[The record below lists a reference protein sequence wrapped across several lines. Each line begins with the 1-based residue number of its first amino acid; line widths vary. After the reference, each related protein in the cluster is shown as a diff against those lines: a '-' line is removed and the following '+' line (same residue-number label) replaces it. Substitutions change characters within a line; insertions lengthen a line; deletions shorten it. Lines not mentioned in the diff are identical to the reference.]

1 MAEAEAQ
8 HLLELAEG
16 RGVPAAAVDAWQTLA
31 VVHQTSGEPATA
43 QDARR
48 NSARAAR
55 AAGLKQRE
63 AMLTINLGFAL
74 TTIGARDEARREIE
88 AGIRMAEEI
97 GSSGT
102 VRLGRMILLGWAA
115 HFGDDPSLDD
125 ALSEP
130 RASAD
135 EAATGAWIVKD
146 RVTLGV
152 LFYRGCE
159 LLLSGHQA
167 SIGRARSLLKIS
179 AEAYRATDN
188 RDVLPVALGYW
199 AEAERKRGELDTAES
214 IARDAADLVEA
225 GAPSLL
231 NEAVIYL
238 ALHGARVD
246 LGDLVGAH
254 RAIDRG
260 MPPLLRRVR
269 GLRGTEYERNFLKL
283 THNARLLEAA
293 DAHACLPEEL
303 EPMLD

>member
-1 MAEAEAQ
+1 VQ
-8 HLLELAEG
+8 S
-16 RGVPAAAVDAWQTLA
+16 AAVDAWQALA
-31 VVHQTSGEPATA
+31 VVRQTRGELAA
-43 QDARR
+43 ALDARR
-48 NSARAAR
+48 NAARAAR

-74 TTIGARDEARREIE
+74 TTIGAKEEARREIE

-97 GSSGT
+97 GSAGT

-115 HFGDDPSLDD
+115 HFGADPSLDE
-125 ALSEP
+125 ALAEP
-130 RASAD
+130 RESAD

-159 LLLSGHQA
+159 LLNRGDRAA
-167 SIGRARSLLKIS
+167 SKRARALLEIS
-179 AEAYRATDN
+179 AEAYRQTDN

-199 AEAERKRGELDTAES
+199 AEAERRLGNLEDAAK
-214 IARDAADLVEA
+214 IAKEAADLVEA

-246 LGDLVGAH
+246 LGDLVGAD
-254 RAIDRG
+254 RAIERG
-260 MPPLLRRVR
+260 IPALLRRVR
-269 GLRGTEYERNFLKL
+269 GLRGTEYERAFLSL
-283 THNARLLEAA
+283 SHNARLLEAA

>member
-1 MAEAEAQ
+1 
-8 HLLELAEG
+8 
-16 RGVPAAAVDAWQTLA
+16 
-31 VVHQTSGEPATA
+31 
-43 QDARR
+43 
-48 NSARAAR
+48 
-55 AAGLKQRE
+55 
-63 AMLTINLGFAL
+63 MLTMNLGFAL

-88 AGIRMAEEI
+88 AGIAMAEEI

-115 HFGDDPSLDD
+115 HFGDDPSLKD

-130 RASAD
+130 RADAD

-159 LLLSGHQA
+159 LLLGGQQA
-167 SIGRARSLLKIS
+167 SIGRARALLQM
-179 AEAYRATDN
+179 AADAYRQTDN

-199 AEAERKRGELDTAES
+199 AEAERKLGEIETAER
-214 IARDAADLVEA
+214 IAKEAADLVEA

-238 ALHGARVD
+238 ALHGSRVD

-254 RAIDRG
+254 RAIERATI
-260 MPPLLRRVR
+260 PLMRRVR
-269 GLRGTEYERNFLKL
+269 GLRGTEYERAFLKL
-283 THNARLLEAA
+283 SHNARLLEAA

>member
-1 MAEAEAQ
+1 MNFPLTSTRAAAGDARDALAVARQ
-8 HLLELAEG
+8 RRGELARGLEG
-16 RGVPAAAVDAWQTLA
+16 WAGRP
-31 VVHQTSGEPATA
+31 
-43 QDARR
+43 
-48 NSARAAR
+48 RAAR

-74 TTIGARDEARREIE
+74 TTIGAREEARREIE

-102 VRLGRMILLGWAA
+102 VRLGRMLLLGWAA

-125 ALSEP
+125 ALAEP

-167 SIGRARSLLKIS
+167 SLGRARSLLKIS

-199 AEAERKRGELDTAES
+199 AEAERKLGELEAAEA
-214 IARDAADLVEA
+214 IAKEAADLVEA

-246 LGDLVGAH
+246 AGDLVGAH

-260 MPPLLRRVR
+260 MAPLLRRVR

>member
-1 MAEAEAQ
+1 
-8 HLLELAEG
+8 
-16 RGVPAAAVDAWQTLA
+16 
-31 VVHQTSGEPATA
+31 VHQTRGELAA
-43 QDARR
+43 ALEARR
-48 NSARAAR
+48 NAARAAR
-55 AAGLKQRE
+55 TAGLKNRE

-74 TTIGARDEARREIE
+74 TTIGAAEEALGEIE

-97 GSSGT
+97 GSAGT

-115 HFGDDPSLDD
+115 HFGADPAIDPELT
-125 ALSEP
+125 EP

-159 LLLSGHQA
+159 LLGGAEDGL
-167 SIGRARSLLKIS
+167 GRARSLLQIS

-199 AEAERKRGELDTAES
+199 AEAERRLGQHEQAER
-214 IARDAADLVEA
+214 IAREAADLVEA

-231 NEAVIYL
+231 NETVIYL

-246 LGDLVGAH
+246 QGDFDGAREAIE
-254 RAIDRG
+254 RAIV
-260 MPPLLRRVR
+260 PLLRRVR
-269 GLRGTEYERNFLKL
+269 GLGGTPYAREFLQL
-283 THNARLLEAA
+283 WHNARLIEAA
-293 DAHACLPEEL
+293 DALGCLPDEL
-303 EPMLD
+303 EPMVAR